1 MKEICDKYSSEYKVN
16 FSLRE
21 TDEKEILMY
30 FKALDKSIYGSIK
43 DVTDK
48 ERYSVFSENFNNESL
63 TTRFK
68 IEKYLHEYSN
78 GGYKEIIS
86 IPKNYSYKSLYE
98 ILLLAKE
105 NDIGYVKVE
114 LDIK

>member
-1 MKEICDKYSSEYKVN
+1 MSHISFIN
-16 FSLRE
+16 FTISTAHFESKLS
-21 TDEKEILMY
+21 KFNAS
-30 FKALDKSIYGSIK
+30 FKPAYPIDKSIYGSIK

-114 LDIK
+114 IDIK